1 MDEGSSETEAAAQ
14 EAQLADLRRQE
25 SEMQAQMAHLRASL
39 LLTDETTDELAAAAA
54 VADAMQSANDADTCA
69 MDERVQAGGGG
80 AAGQAAMQGG
90 TSMAMVLHKDVR
102 DRRSRSSRRRRE
114 QMARR
119 RRREQEHEAEDGESK
134 AVEGDELSLVVHS
147 PNGCDRCGKPS
158 KLQCSACHLRR
169 YCGRK
174 CQEKDW
180 GRHKTS
186 CTRPVRVPPIVR
198 GSNRGAAPPIAAPS
212 GEEYCADGGN
222 LQDGFAPEVPCHVI
236 FDVANIA
243 YTNKTHF
250 DWDNVKLAVDYY
262 CGKHSGIRI
271 SMVMQGAKGHGR
283 SNEVPRWVSQYEKE
297 ASTCNVSL
305 IRAPICDS
313 EKDVDDRFMLQVH
326 KPAHHCVY
334 VHCLD

>member
-1 MDEGSSETEAAAQ
+1 
-14 EAQLADLRRQE
+14 
-25 SEMQAQMAHLRASL
+25 MQAQMAHLRASL

-69 MDERVQAGGGG
+69 MDERVQAGGGGRESFNYADGG

-271 SMVMQGAKGHGR
+271 SMVMQGAKGRGR